1 MLDKIVTKI
10 EKMVPEKWRWIL
22 SHEGFKRYFANTG
35 WMFLGQVF
43 YLVVSFLV
51 GAWIARYLGP
61 SKYGLV
67 SYIIAFTGLFSFIS
81 PLGVD
86 GILNR
91 ELVSHPEK
99 RDELLGTSFR
109 LKIIGS
115 ILAFFAVT
123 VFTFVFNGLYS
134 LTSWLIIMFSVSF
147 FFQAPNVIA
156 TFFYAQ
162 VKAKEN
168 IKAQIIAAVFSS
180 ILKVGLIL
188 LGGNVIWLLI
198 IYIFDYVWQAIFLV
212 RFYNQQGLKIRVW
225 KFKFYLA
232 KSIWR
237 DSWPLMLSAIASFA
251 YLRIDQVMI
260 GKMMGETAVGIY
272 AAAVKITEV
281 FYFLP
286 IIICGSLFPAIVNA
300 RNADIRAYYRRLK
313 NLYGLLGVLGFLV
326 ALPIMFLATPIISFI
341 FGAQYLAAV
350 PILQIYIWSSVGLFI
365 GAVVNNQLM
374 AENRTRAVFAIN
386 FAAMAV
392 NVVLNIILIP
402 KIGLIG
408 SVLATLAAY
417 SIAPIWI
424 LFLRSGKN
432 KKILNT

>member
-1 MLDKIVTKI
+1 MLDKIILKI

-22 SHEGFKRYFANTG
+22 NHEGFKRYFANTG

-43 YLVVSFLV
+43 YLGVSFLV

-61 SKYGLV
+61 NKYGLV
-67 SYIIAFTGLFSFIS
+67 SYVIAFTGLFSFIG

-115 ILAFFAVT
+115 ILAFLTATIFA
-123 VFTFVFNGLYS
+123 FIFNGLYS

-188 LGGNVIWLLI
+188 LGGGIIWLLI

-212 RFYNQQGLKIRVW
+212 KLYNQQGLKIRAW
-225 KFKFYLA
+225 KFKTGLA

-260 GKMMGETAVGIY
+260 GKIMGETAVGIY

-286 IIICGSLFPAIVNA
+286 IIICSSLFPAIINA
-300 RNADIRAYYRRLK
+300 RNTDIRAYYRRLK
-313 NLYGLLGVLGFLV
+313 NLYGLVGILGFLV
-326 ALPIMFLATPIISFI
+326 ALPIMFLAAPIIGFI

-365 GAVVNNQLM
+365 GAVVSNQLM
-374 AENRTRAVFAIN
+374 AENRTRTVFAIN

-408 SVLATLAAY
+408 SALATLAAY

-424 LFLRSGKN
+424 LFLRSDKN

>member
-1 MLDKIVTKI
+1 MLDKIILKI
-10 EKMVPEKWRWIL
+10 EKNIPEKWRGIL
-22 SHEGFKRYFANTG
+22 NHDGFKRYFANTG

-43 YLVVSFLV
+43 YLGVSFLV

-61 SKYGLV
+61 NKYGLV
-67 SYIIAFTGLFSFIS
+67 SYVIAFTGLFSFIG

-115 ILAFFAVT
+115 ILAFVTAT
-123 VFTFVFNGLYS
+123 VFAFIFNGLYS

-168 IKAQIIAAVFSS
+168 IKAQIIAAVASS
-180 ILKVGLIL
+180 MLKVGLIL
-188 LGGNVIWLLI
+188 LGGDIIWLLI

-212 RFYNQQGLKIRVW
+212 KFYNQQGLKIRSW
-225 KFKFYLA
+225 KFEAGLA

-260 GKMMGETAVGIY
+260 GKIMGETAVGIY

-313 NLYGLLGVLGFLV
+313 NLYVLIGVLGFLV
-326 ALPIMFLATPIISFI
+326 ALPIMLLAAPVISFI
-341 FGAQYLAAV
+341 FGSQYLAAV
-350 PILQIYIWSSVGLFI
+350 PILQIYIWSSVGLFL

-386 FAAMAV
+386 FTAMAV

-408 SVLATLAAY
+408 SALATLAAY
-417 SIAPIWI
+417 SIASIWL
-424 LFLRSGKN
+424 LFFGVIKSR
-432 KKILNT
+432 KKY